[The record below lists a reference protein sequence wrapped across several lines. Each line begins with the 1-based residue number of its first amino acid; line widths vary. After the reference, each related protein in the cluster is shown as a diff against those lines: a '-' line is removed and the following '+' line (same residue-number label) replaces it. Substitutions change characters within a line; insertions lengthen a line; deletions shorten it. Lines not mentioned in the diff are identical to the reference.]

1 MSDLKNV
8 GNCVKCRVSV
18 LINVH
23 VVVEVAVLV
32 VEDGMIK
39 YLEMLELNNLLS
51 LHLVLVVEIVGKSMT
66 KVDQNKKRK

>member
-23 VVVEVAVLV
+23 VVVEVAVF
-32 VEDGMIK
+32 
-39 YLEMLELNNLLS
+39 
-51 LHLVLVVEIVGKSMT
+51 VGGGRWDD
-66 KVDQNKKRK
+66 KVPGDA